1 MYVGSVES
9 LSTPNEPPE
18 HLKYKILGNFQLLI
32 LWNVIISTPINFLN
46 PTDPW

>member
-9 LSTPNEPPE
+9 LSTPNEPSE